1 MGILKFASKASKR
14 IELGEG
20 DFIDVKEDLSKREF
34 NALMAAMPN
43 REITKEDG
51 LTLTEGLE
59 FQKALFETIVTGWSL
74 PEAATLENYL
84 ELEQAASKLIDEKLI
99 EHFGTIAPS
108 DDEAS
113 KAVTSQGGTPKARAP
128 RR

>member
-1 MGILKFASKASKR
+1 MGILKFASKESKR

-20 DFIDVKEDLSKREF
+20 DFIEVKKDLSKREF

-43 REITKEDG
+43 REITTENG

-59 FQKALFETIVTGWSL
+59 FQKALFEALVTGWSI
-74 PEAATLENYL
+74 PEDATLENYL
-84 ELEQAASKLIDEKLI
+84 DLDQAASKLIDEKLI
-99 EHFGTIAPS
+99 EHFGEIAPS
-108 DDEAS
+108 DNETS
-113 KAVTSQGGTPKARAP
+113 KAVTSPAGTQKAKAQ